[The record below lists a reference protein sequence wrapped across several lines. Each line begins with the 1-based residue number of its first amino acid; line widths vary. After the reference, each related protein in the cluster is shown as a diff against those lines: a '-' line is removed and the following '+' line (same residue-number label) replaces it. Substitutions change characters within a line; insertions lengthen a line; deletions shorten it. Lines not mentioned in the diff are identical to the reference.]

1 METLAPGMA
10 REMTITVGE
19 HDTAAAVA
27 SGAVPTLA
35 TPRLIAL
42 MEHAAALAV
51 QPALAEGQTTVGTW
65 VDVRHL
71 AATPIGMQVTVRAE
85 LVAVE
90 GRRLRFRVQA
100 HDAQE
105 LVAEGT
111 HERTIVDRD
120 RFLARVAQK
129 AG

>member
-1 METLAPGMA
+1 METLAPGIA

-19 HDTAAAVA
+19 NDTAAAVA

-42 MEHAAALAV
+42 MEQAAALAV
-51 QPALAEGQTTVGTW
+51 QPALAEGQTTVGTQ
-65 VDVRHL
+65 VEVRHL

-85 LVAVE
+85 LVAIE

-129 AG
+129 TG

>member
-1 METLAPGMA
+1 METLAPGIA

-19 HDTAAAVA
+19 NDTTAAMA

-42 MEHAAALAV
+42 MEQAAALAV
-51 QPALAEGQTTVGTW
+51 QPALAEGQTTVGTQ
-65 VDVRHL
+65 VEVRHL

-85 LVAVE
+85 LVAIE

-129 AG
+129 TG

>member
-1 METLAPGMA
+1 METLAPGIA

-19 HDTAAAVA
+19 NDTAAAVA

-42 MEHAAALAV
+42 MEQAAALAV
-51 QPALAEGQTTVGTW
+51 QPALAEGQTTVGTQ
-65 VDVRHL
+65 VEVRHL

-85 LVAVE
+85 LVAIE